1 MARTDRASQGR
12 PVQTHEIRQRFLDRF
27 ERSGHTVVPS
37 ASLLVDDP
45 NLLFV
50 NAGMVPF
57 KPYFLGQATPPYSRA
72 TSVQKCV
79 RTPDIDEVGK
89 TTRHNTFFQ
98 MAGNFSFGDY
108 FKQGAVEYAWQ
119 LVTGSQQSGGYGFD
133 PDRIWVTVYTDDDE
147 AEQLWRTIA
156 GIPAERIQRRGME
169 DNFWSMG
176 VPGPCG
182 PSSEIYFD
190 RGPDFGRPGGPVVDE
205 DRFLEIWNLVF
216 MQDERGE
223 STGPGKGDFPIL
235 GPLPA
240 KNIDT
245 GMGIERVALLLQDVP
260 NVYETDLLR
269 PVITVAEQL
278 CGRRYGADPVDDVRF
293 RVIADHARTG
303 VMLIGDGVTP
313 GNEARGYVLRRLL
326 RRTVRSA
333 RLLGVTEPVLS
344 DITAVVRDTM
354 GPSYPEIETDYDRI
368 EAVARAEEEAFL
380 ATLSAG
386 SRIFDLA
393 VAQTRRA
400 GGSQLS
406 GDQVFQLHDTYGFP
420 IDLTLE
426 MAAEAGISV
435 DEVGFRTLMAQQRS
449 RAKADAAA
457 RRSGHGDLSEYR
469 TVLDAHGR
477 TDFLGYTDLSAEARV
492 FGLLVDG
499 AGVPAAG
506 AGTAVE
512 VVLDRTPFYA
522 EGGGQQSDSGT
533 LVGDGFAIEVADV
546 QSPVDGLSV
555 HRGTVVSGEVVLD
568 APVFA
573 QVDITRRRAVA
584 RAHSATHLVH
594 SGIRRA
600 LGSSA
605 AQAGSLNA
613 PGRLRFDFTSPGG
626 AVPPSVLTDVE
637 DEVNEVL
644 LRSLPV
650 TAEVMPIQV
659 ARRDGAIAMFG
670 EKYGDAVRVVTIGDY
685 SKELCGGTHVPNS
698 ADIGLIKL
706 LSEASIGSGIR
717 RVEALVGLDAF
728 RFLAREHVLVS
739 QLSEQLK
746 ARPEELPERIGA
758 VTERLRAAERELERL
773 HAAAVLSSASALAEA
788 AEQVGNTALVA
799 AETSEGVSGAD
810 LRALAT
816 EVRGRLG
823 ERPGVVALFSADHST
838 SKVSF
843 VVATTAAARRQG
855 LAAGALVP
863 VFGPAVGGRGG
874 GKPDLA
880 QGGGTEPGGIGAAV
894 SALRGA
900 LAGRNGA

>member
-1 MARTDRASQGR
+1 M
-12 PVQTHEIRQRFLDRF
+12 QTHEIRHRFTDHF

-37 ASLLVDDP
+37 ASLLLDDP

-57 KPYFLGQATPPYSRA
+57 KPYFLGQATPPYRRA
-72 TSVQKCV
+72 ASIQKCV

-108 FKQGAVEYAWQ
+108 FKQGAIEHAWQ
-119 LVTGSQQSGGYGFD
+119 LVTGSEGSGCYGFD
-133 PDRIWVTVYTDDDE
+133 PDRIWVTVYDNDDE
-147 AEQLWRTIA
+147 AERLWREVA
-156 GIPAERIQRRGME
+156 GMPAERIQRRDGK
-169 DNFWSMG
+169 DNYWDMG
-176 VPGPCG
+176 VPGPGG
-182 PSSEIYFD
+182 PCSEIYYD
-190 RGPDFGRPGGPVVDE
+190 RGPEYGREGGPVVDE
-205 DRFLEIWNLVF
+205 DRYLEIWNLVF

-223 STGPGKGDFPIL
+223 LSPKDGYPVVGS
-235 GPLPA
+235 LPA
-240 KNIDT
+240 KNVDT
-245 GMGIERVALLLQDVP
+245 GMGIERVALLLQDVA

-269 PVITVAEQL
+269 PVITRAEQL
-278 CGRRYGADPVDDVRF
+278 SGRCYGQDPADDVRF
-293 RVIADHARTG
+293 RVIADHARTS

-313 GNEARGYVLRRLL
+313 SNEARGYVLRRLL

-333 RLLGVTEPVLS
+333 RLLGVTEPVIS
-344 DITAVVRDTM
+344 DLTAVVRDTM
-354 GPSYPEIETDYDRI
+354 GPSYPEIDTDYGRI
-368 EAVARAEEEAFL
+368 EAVACTEEEAFL

-393 VAQTRRA
+393 VARTRQA
-400 GGSQLS
+400 GGSQLA

-426 MAAEAGISV
+426 MAAEAGLSV
-435 DEVGFRTLMAQQRS
+435 DEAGFRTLMAQQRQ

-457 RRSGHGDLSEYR
+457 RRSGHEDLSGYR

-477 TDFLGYTDLSAEARV
+477 TDFLGYTDLCAEARV
-492 FGLLVDG
+492 VGLLVDG
-499 AGVPAAG
+499 TGVQAAG
-506 AGTAVE
+506 EGSAVE

-522 EGGGQQSDSGT
+522 EGGGQQADTGR
-533 LVGDGFAIEVADV
+533 LVGDGFAVDVVDV
-546 QSPVDGLSV
+546 QSPVEGLSV
-555 HRGTVVSGEVVLD
+555 HRGTVVSGEVRLD
-568 APVFA
+568 APVA
-573 QVDITRRRAVA
+573 AEVDVTRRQAVA

-594 SGIRRA
+594 TGIRRT

-650 TAEVMPIQV
+650 TADVMSMQA
-659 ARRDGAIAMFG
+659 ARREGAIAMFG

-685 SKELCGGTHVPNS
+685 SKELCGGTHVHNS
-698 ADIGLIKL
+698 ADIGLVKL
-706 LSEASIGSGIR
+706 LSEASIGAGVR

-728 RFLAREHVLVS
+728 RFLAREHVLVT
-739 QLSEQLK
+739 QLAEQFR
-746 ARPEELPERIGA
+746 ARPEELPDRIGA
-758 VTERLRAAERELERL
+758 ITERLRAAERELERL
-773 HAAAVLSSASALAEA
+773 RAAAVLSSAGLLAEA
-788 AEQVGNTALVA
+788 AEQVGPTVLVA
-799 AETSEGVSGAD
+799 AETPEGVSGPD

-816 EVRGRLG
+816 DVRSRLG
-823 ERPGVVALFSADHST
+823 ERSGVVALFSVDPVA

-843 VVATTAAARRQG
+843 VVATTAAARQRG

-880 QGGGTEPGGIGAAV
+880 QGGGTEPAGIPAAV
-894 SALRGA
+894 AALRTE
-900 LAGRNGA
+900 LASRNGA